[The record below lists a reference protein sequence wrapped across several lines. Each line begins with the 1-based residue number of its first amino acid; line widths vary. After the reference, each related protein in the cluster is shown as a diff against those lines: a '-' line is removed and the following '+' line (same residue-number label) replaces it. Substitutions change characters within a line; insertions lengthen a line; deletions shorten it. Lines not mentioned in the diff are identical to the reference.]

1 MPVTSDLPTARE
13 QLLLELANRLR
24 LDPAG
29 EFDALIAD
37 AATGTAVQGNITSA
51 LRWFGVDPGALRSQ
65 MAAYGPVA
73 PLAWNGA
80 LAQAAESHTQA
91 MIAADSQSHQ
101 LPGEASLGARISAAG
116 YANWS
121 SLSENIYAYAEDPLH
136 AHAGFV
142 IDWGYDDADFAGGTL
157 RSDWQRT
164 GDGIQDA
171 AGHRAGL
178 LRAGT
183 TEAGFAMLAETDP
196 ATGVGPFLVT
206 QDFGTRW
213 DYAPQLVGVVIAD
226 ADGDA
231 FYDIGEGLAGVTVTA
246 SGAAGSFA
254 TTSWGSGGYQM
265 VLPPGSYVVSFE
277 GGGIVGRV
285 THAVSI
291 GAANVKQDALAS
303 EAVVAG
309 DLTLTGTAGADR
321 LTGLGG
327 NDTVHGDGFHAD
339 HALPQALQV
348 WRLYRA
354 MLDRAPDTAGQAD
367 WTARLASGDETL
379 ADVARG
385 FAGSREFQTAYGALD
400 DAGFVTLLYHN
411 VLDRDPDAAGL
422 ASWTARL
429 AGGTARAEVALGFS
443 ESREFVTRTGA
454 EATGFTLARNPA
466 TWTDEVYRL
475 YRATL
480 DRDPDATGFADW
492 LDRLGDGTALAT
504 AVTGFIGSR
513 EFRATYGT
521 LDDAGFVTL
530 LYRNVLDR
538 APDALGLAGWLDRLA
553 GGTARADIVLGFAE
567 SREFVSAT
575 AAGLKT
581 FVRSLGPQD
590 EIRGGG
596 GSNLLWGG
604 QLADTFVFGTEAAA
618 HRVMDLEAWDL
629 LSFQGFG
636 YAGAGDI
643 RAHMAQ
649 TGADVVFHDRGVGVT
664 LVQTELAALADDM
677 LGF

>member
-1 MPVTSDLPTARE
+1 M
-13 QLLLELANRLR
+13 
-24 LDPAG
+24 
-29 EFDALIAD
+29 
-37 AATGTAVQGNITSA
+37 
-51 LRWFGVDPGALRSQ
+51 
-65 MAAYGPVA
+65 
-73 PLAWNGA
+73 
-80 LAQAAESHTQA
+80 
-91 MIAADSQSHQ
+91 
-101 LPGEASLGARISAAG
+101 
-116 YANWS
+116 
-121 SLSENIYAYAEDPLH
+121 
-136 AHAGFV
+136 
-142 IDWGYDDADFAGGTL
+142 
-157 RSDWQRT
+157 
-164 GDGIQDA
+164 
-171 AGHRAGL
+171 
-178 LRAGT
+178 
-183 TEAGFAMLAETDP
+183 
-196 ATGVGPFLVT
+196 
-206 QDFGTRW
+206 
-213 DYAPQLVGVVIAD
+213 
-226 ADGDA
+226 
-231 FYDIGEGLAGVTVTA
+231 
-246 SGAAGSFA
+246 
-254 TTSWGSGGYQM
+254 
-265 VLPPGSYVVSFE
+265 SFE

-354 MLDRAPDTAGQAD
+354 MLDRAPDAAGQAD

-411 VLDRDPDAAGL
+411 VLDRGPDAAGL

-513 EFRATYGT
+513 EFRATYGA

-664 LVQTELAALADDM
+664 LVQTELASLADDM